1 MTKSQKEKRIK
12 IFNLISL
19 QFILTASGAL
29 KRIIITPNMMSVS
42 NQQKT
47 NSFNKEIHVKKT
59 EWLYDCQDELIWKT
73 SEANR

>member
-1 MTKSQKEKRIK
+1 MTKSQKEKK
-12 IFNLISL
+12 ILNFNLISS
-19 QFILTASGAL
+19 QFILKASEAL

-59 EWLYDCQDELIWKT
+59 E
-73 SEANR
+73 